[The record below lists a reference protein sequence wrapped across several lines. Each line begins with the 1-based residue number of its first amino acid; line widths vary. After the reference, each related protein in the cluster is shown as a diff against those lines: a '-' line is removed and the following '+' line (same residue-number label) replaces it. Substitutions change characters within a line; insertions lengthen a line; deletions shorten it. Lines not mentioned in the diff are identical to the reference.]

1 MTSPDAGARHRH
13 ELPFVQRIEARHETM
28 TRSERVIAAYL
39 RAHARELPFET
50 AASIARKVGVS
61 PMTVGRFLRGLG
73 YDGVSAV
80 KAELS
85 STLQQVPWLVG
96 ERYDRAARVATS
108 PRGALAERDL
118 ARSLDLELKA
128 VVSAYELARSSRFA
142 SLARRMARA
151 DAVYVAGFQ
160 TVRGIAMDCAQRLEY
175 ARPNVRFIDGANGTY
190 AELFA
195 EGDARKKLLVI
206 VEMRRYARQAVLLAR
221 EAANRGIH
229 LAAVT
234 DAVCPWAADYADDL
248 FQISTDV
255 GLFWDSN
262 GPLTTFLNLL
272 VDHSIRQLGVEV
284 ANRLERLQVLQDEFE
299 SFHDKGPQRR

>member
-1 MTSPDAGARHRH
+1 
-13 ELPFVQRIEARHETM
+13 M

-39 RAHARELPFET
+39 QAHARDLPFET

-73 YDGVSAV
+73 YDGLSAV

-96 ERYDRAARVATS
+96 ERYARVARAAAS
-108 PRGALAERDL
+108 PADALAQRDL

-128 VVSAYELARSSRFA
+128 VVSAYELARSRRFV
-142 SLARRMARA
+142 SLARRIARA
-151 DAVYVAGFQ
+151 EAVYVAGFQ

-175 ARPNVRFIDGANGTY
+175 ARPNVQFLEAADGTY

-195 EGDARKKLLVI
+195 AGDPRKKLLII

-221 EAANRGIH
+221 GASKRGIH

-262 GPLTTFLNLL
+262 APLTTFLNLL
-272 VDHSIRQLGVEV
+272 VDHSIRELGPAV
-284 ANRLERLQVLQDEFE
+284 ADRLDKLQVLQDEFE
-299 SFHDKGPQRR
+299 NFHDKGPQRR

>member
-1 MTSPDAGARHRH
+1 
-13 ELPFVQRIEARHETM
+13 M

-73 YDGVSAV
+73 YDGLSAV

-96 ERYDRAARVATS
+96 ERYARAARVATS
-108 PRGALAERDL
+108 LRGARAERDL

-128 VVSAYELARSSRFA
+128 VVSAYELARSRRFA
-142 SLARRMARA
+142 S
-151 DAVYVAGFQ
+151 
-160 TVRGIAMDCAQRLEY
+160 
-175 ARPNVRFIDGANGTY
+175 
-190 AELFA
+190 
-195 EGDARKKLLVI
+195 
-206 VEMRRYARQAVLLAR
+206 LAR

-272 VDHSIRQLGVEV
+272 VDHSIRQPAGE
-284 ANRLERLQVLQDEFE
+284 AA
-299 SFHDKGPQRR
+299 GPAGRVRELPRQGPPAALA